1 MSVPDLIA
9 QAYAAHDAGNSPQAL
24 RLLDEALRA
33 GPDHADLLFA
43 RGNVRRESG
52 DAAGAETDFRA
63 VLAARPAHVKAQN
76 NLGAILLAR
85 GELPA
90 AQAHFEAALQAD
102 AQFADAAFNLG
113 VALHRQQRQA
123 EALPWFE
130 NAAAWRAGF
139 AAAELHLGRARAD
152 LGRLEEGAAAMRRAI
167 AADPADAGPY
177 NDLALL
183 LTQMNRV
190 DEAIAAHREALARR
204 PDDDEFKTNFSLSL
218 MQSADLA
225 QAWDLYE
232 HRWHADGR
240 LREAYRYDPA
250 AEWHGGSL
258 AGKRLRVWW
267 EQGLGD
273 TLCFVRYLPL
283 LAERY
288 TPAAISLECQPGM
301 GRLLRNS
308 LPGVEVIEQGEA
320 GSAFDLQVPLMS
332 LPQRCG
338 ILANAL
344 PEPPLAFS
352 PSPEALARWRAKVEA
367 LDAPRVGVVWASGVW
382 ATGVLPLRR
391 QRTVVP
397 EIFERL
403 LQVPALSFI
412 SLQKGAGAADAQR
425 WRGRPNFFDWTDEIS
440 DFDDTAALMSCLDL
454 IITADT
460 SVTHLAGAL
469 GQPTWVLLRYEG
481 GNLWAAGAER
491 TPWYPR
497 MRVFRQARQ
506 ADWDGPVDRAVT
518 ALREFAAAGG
528 GA

>member
-9 QAYAAHDAGNSPQAL
+9 QAYAAHDAGHTPQAL

-33 GPDHADLLFA
+33 GPEHADLLFA
-43 RGNVRRESG
+43 RGNVRRESD
-52 DAAGAETDFRA
+52 DAAGAESDFRA
-63 VLAARPAHVKAQN
+63 VLAARPAHAKAQN

-113 VALHRQQRQA
+113 VVLQWQGRPA
-123 EALPWFE
+123 EALPWLE
-130 NAAAWRAGF
+130 HAAAWRPGF
-139 AAAELHLGRARAD
+139 TATDLHLGRVLAD

-167 AADPADAGPY
+167 AADPAAAGPY

-183 LTQMNRV
+183 LTRMNRV
-190 DEAIAAHREALARR
+190 DEAIAAHQQALARM
-204 PDDDEFKTNFSLSL
+204 PADDEFRTNFSLSL
-218 MQSADLA
+218 MQTADLA

-232 HRWHADGR
+232 YRWRVDGR

-250 AEWHGGSL
+250 SEWHGGSL
-258 AGKRLRVWW
+258 RAKRLRVWW

-283 LAERY
+283 VAERF
-288 TPAAISLECQPGM
+288 TPQAICLECQPGM

-320 GSAFDLQVPLMS
+320 GSPFDLQVPLMS

-338 ILANAL
+338 ILAHAL
-344 PEPPLAFS
+344 PPPPLSFI
-352 PSPEALARWRAKVEA
+352 PSPEALARWRERVEA

-382 ATGVLPLRR
+382 STGVLPLLR
-391 QRTVVP
+391 QRSVVP
-397 EIFERL
+397 EVFERL
-403 LQVPALSFI
+403 LLVPGLSFI
-412 SLQKGAGAADAQR
+412 SLQKGAGAADARR
-425 WRGRPNFFDWTDEIS
+425 WHGQPGFFDWTDEIT

-469 GQPTWVLLRYEG
+469 GRPTWTLLRYEG

-506 ADWDGPVDRAVT
+506 ADWDGPVDRALT

>member
-9 QAYAAHDAGNSPQAL
+9 QAYAAHDAGHTLQAL

-33 GPDHADLLFA
+33 DPDHADLLFA
-43 RGNVRRESG
+43 RGNVRRESD
-52 DAAGAETDFRA
+52 DATGAESDFRA
-63 VLAARPAHVKAQN
+63 VLVAQPAHAKAQN

-90 AQAHFEAALQAD
+90 AQAHFEAALRAD

-113 VALHRQQRQA
+113 VVLHRRQRQT

-130 NAAAWRAGF
+130 RAAAWRPGF
-139 AAAELHLGRARAD
+139 AAADLHLGRALAD
-152 LGRLEEGAAAMRRAI
+152 LGRLEESAVAMHRAI
-167 AADPADAGPY
+167 AADPADAGAY

-190 DEAIAAHREALARR
+190 DEAVAAHREALRR
-204 PDDDEFKTNFSLSL
+204 APDDDEFRTNFSLSL
-218 MQSADLA
+218 MQTADLA

-232 HRWHADGR
+232 YRWRADGH

-250 AEWHGGSL
+250 LEWHSGSL

-283 LAERY
+283 VAERFN
-288 TPAAISLECQPGM
+288 PQAISLECQPGM
-301 GRLLRNS
+301 GRLLRHS

-344 PEPPLAFS
+344 PVPPLNFV
-352 PSPEALARWRAKVEA
+352 PGPEALARWRPRVEA
-367 LDAPRVGVVWASGVW
+367 LDARRVGVVWASGVW

-397 EIFERL
+397 EVFERL
-403 LQVPALSFI
+403 LQVPGLSFV

-425 WRGRPNFFDWTDEIS
+425 WRGRPGFFDWTDEIT

-454 IITADT
+454 IVTADT

-469 GQPTWVLLRYEG
+469 GRPTWVLLRYEG

-491 TPWYPR
+491 TPWYPH

-506 ADWDGPVDRAVT
+506 ADWDDPVARAVT